1 MSAELFHLGWPT
13 GSVNSEI
20 SVVYF
25 QQLRSELCWQ
35 FTRAAKDCFT
45 ISGMPQLSHYTGIHK
60 TESVFLHFDIAGEAT
75 ARHERRQEQED
86 KH

>member
-1 MSAELFHLGWPT
+1 MSAELFHLGWLA

-25 QQLRSELCWQ
+25 QQLRSGLCWQ

-45 ISGMPQLSHYTGIHK
+45 ISGMPQLSHYTGIYK
-60 TESVFLHFDIAGEAT
+60 RERVFLHFDIAGEAM
-75 ARHERRQEQED
+75 ARRERRREQED